1 LKVSIVIPTFNER
14 DNVSAITTRIQSVLS
29 KSGLVEDAEI
39 WFIDD
44 SRDDTPEVLEQL
56 SKACPLVHYV
66 HREERRG
73 LGTAVVEG
81 FSHCQGEYIIVM
93 DADLQHPPELLPV
106 LIEKLQEGADVV
118 VPSRFIPGGSDG
130 GLNAFRKL
138 VSWTARTIGRLAIRR
153 LRHVTDCTGGYF
165 GIRREVIQDVDLN
178 PIGWKILMEILVKG
192 RYETLVEV
200 PYKFTARDAGESKM
214 SLKEQWNYLRHIAQ
228 LVSQSPEDRR
238 FFLFCLVGG
247 LGTLVNLFFLSVFLY
262 VFHWHGTT
270 ASVAASLIAMGHNF
284 LLNDQLTWRERW
296 PGSGSRRWL
305 QFVLFVAISF
315 VSIVVTAVFVWLF
328 EKLRG
333 PVLVGQIIGIAV
345 ATGWSFTAN
354 NRLTWAKSRVEPA
367 TKRAASKGS

>member
-14 DNVSAITTRIQSVLS
+14 DNVKSIATRIQSVLS
-29 KSGLVEDAEI
+29 ESGLVKDAEI

-44 SRDDTPEVLEQL
+44 SRDDTPEVLAQL
-56 SKACPLVHYV
+56 SRENALVHYI

-81 FSHCQGEYIIVM
+81 FSHCEGQYIIVM

-106 LIEKLQEGADVV
+106 LIQKLDEGADVV
-118 VPSRFIPGGSDG
+118 LPSRFIPGGSDG

-153 LRHVTDCTGGYF
+153 LRHVTDCTGGFF
-165 GIRREVIQDVDLN
+165 GIRREVIQDVELN

-200 PYKFTARDAGESKM
+200 PYQFTARDAGESKM
-214 SLKEQWNYLRHIAQ
+214 SLTEQWNYLRHIAV

-262 VFHWHGTT
+262 VFHWHSTT

-284 LLNDQLTWRERW
+284 LLNDQFTWRERLHV
-296 PGSGSRRWL
+296 PGSRRWL
-305 QFVLFVAISF
+305 QFLLFVLISS
-315 VSIVVTAVFVWLF
+315 VSIIVTAVFVWLF
-328 EKLRG
+328 ERLHW
-333 PVLVGQIIGIAV
+333 PVPVGQIIGIAV

-354 NRLTWAKSRVEPA
+354 NRLTWAKTRVAPA
-367 TKRAASKGS
+367 TKRAASQGK

>member
-1 LKVSIVIPTFNER
+1 MKVSIVIPTFNER
-14 DNVSAITTRIQSVLS
+14 DNVSAITERIQTVLLE
-29 KSGLVEDAEI
+29 SGLVGDAEL

-44 SRDDTPEVLEQL
+44 SRDDTPELLAQL
-56 SKACPLVHYV
+56 SRRYPLVHYI
-66 HREERRG
+66 HREDRRG

-106 LIEKLQEGADVV
+106 LIEKLEEGADVV

-153 LRHVTDCTGGYF
+153 LRHVTDCTGGFF
-165 GIRREVIQDVDLN
+165 GIRRGVIQNVDLN

-200 PYKFTARDAGESKM
+200 PYAFTARDAGESKM
-214 SLKEQWNYLRHIAQ
+214 TLSEQWNYLRHIVQ

-247 LGTLVNLFFLSVFLY
+247 LGTLVNLVCLSVFLY
-262 VFHWHGTT
+262 IFHLHSTT
-270 ASVAASLIAMGHNF
+270 ASVVASLIAMGHNF
-284 LLNDQLTWRERW
+284 LLNDQLTWRERLHV
-296 PGSGSRRWL
+296 SGIRRWL
-305 QFVLFVAISF
+305 QFALFVLISSM
-315 VSIVVTAVFVWLF
+315 SIAVTALFVWLF
-328 EKLRG
+328 ERLHW
-333 PVLVGQIIGIAV
+333 PVLVGQLFGIAV

-354 NRLTWAKSRVEPA
+354 NRITWARSRVKPA
-367 TKRAASKGS
+367 SNRAASKGS